1 MNCKMVQRRKLAYSE
16 IPSLCQIETT
26 YACNQNCIACY
37 NPELTK
43 LGDLSK
49 MDTIVASVAESQIP
63 HVYLIGGE
71 PSLLREER
79 LNKYVELLSQHSSV
93 TIVTNGRIKLEGI
106 SPKLACFGI
115 PIHGSN
121 AETHE
126 RFTQSKGGFQKTLD
140 TIKYY
145 VSQGFDVRCIP
156 VLTGYNYNQM
166 YDIIR
171 LAVDL
176 GMESVFV
183 DRFEDGGL
191 GAQNLAVFQ
200 SLEPTPEQFR
210 IAVDQIIEARHAF
223 TSLDGKVGFGTAIPY
238 CLDQRIIE
246 EGIQSACGVG
256 TSFCVLSP
264 TGEFRICNQ
273 SKVVYGNV
281 LEQSV
286 EMLWHKRSLNGFRCL
301 GWVTEPCAS
310 CPLLMECA
318 AGCKVD
324 VNHSDTY
331 CIDYAVRGLKGPS
344 QEILDK
350 LTYPEPTETY
360 PEQMRRF
367 RVNRYTKITTRYKT
381 PLLVTRYQTVELD
394 AMALEMTQD
403 ICNGLAVDE
412 QSLIGQF
419 QEKVE
424 VPEIR
429 RFVSRLF
436 QVDALDPNGEV

>member
-1 MNCKMVQRRKLAYSE
+1 MNSKTTRRRKLTYSE
-16 IPSLCQIETT
+16 IPTLCQIETT
-26 YACNQNCIACY
+26 YACNQDCIACY
-37 NPELTK
+37 NPERTK
-43 LGDLSK
+43 LGNLSK

-71 PSLLREER
+71 PSMLLEER
-79 LNKYVELLSQHSSV
+79 LNRYIELLSDHSSV

-121 AETHE
+121 AETHD
-126 RFTQSKGGFQKTLD
+126 RFTQSDGGFGKTIE

-156 VLTGYNYNQM
+156 VLTGYNYDQM
-166 YDIIR
+166 FGIIQ
-171 LAVDL
+171 LAADL

-191 GAQNLAVFQ
+191 GAQNLTIFS
-200 SLEPTPEQFR
+200 SLEPTPEQFQ
-210 IAVDQIIEARHAF
+210 IAVGQIIEAKHSF
-223 TSLDGKVGFGTAIPY
+223 TSLKGKVGFGTAIPY

-264 TGEFRICNQ
+264 EGEFRICNQ

-281 LEQSV
+281 LESPV
-286 EMLWHKRSLNGFRCL
+286 EVLWHKRSLNGFRCL
-301 GWVTEPCAS
+301 EWVTEPCTS
-310 CPLLMECA
+310 CQLLTKCA

-344 QEILDK
+344 QAILDK
-350 LTYPEPTETY
+350 LTDPEPVETY
-360 PEQMRRF
+360 PEQLRRF
-367 RVNRYTKITTRYKT
+367 GTNRYTKITTRYKT

-394 AMALEMTQD
+394 DMALGMVKA
-403 ICNGLAVDE
+403 ICNGIDSE
-412 QSLIGQF
+412 QELISQF
-419 QEKVE
+419 QEMVD
-424 VPEIR
+424 VSEIR
-429 RFVSRLF
+429 LFVSRLF
-436 QVDALDPNGEV
+436 QVEALDPKGEV